1 MKQVQINKVS
11 LMFTWEDG
19 KTENMY
25 QNLPEYLFDQ
35 INEYLNELEQHRA
48 EVQEDYVFCDD
59 LEEFKE

>member
-1 MKQVQINKVS
+1 MKQVQISKVS

-48 EVQEDYVFCDD
+48 EVKEDYVFCDD

>member
-1 MKQVQINKVS
+1 MKQVQISKVS